1 MSTHSRIATW
11 IDRFSALTGRAIAW
25 LAVLMVILTL
35 VVVVMRY
42 VFDAGLIWMQE
53 SVIWMHAVLFMLGA
67 ASTLQADQHVRVD
80 VFYRSMSERRKA
92 LVDFAGVVL
101 FLWPMCGFLAV
112 SSWDFVMASWRLK
125 EASREAGGLPYPL
138 LPLLKVVLVLM
149 PLTLSLQGLAI
160 ALRSLARLRGGLR

>member
-1 MSTHSRIATW
+1 MASESRVADG

-25 LAVLMVILTL
+25 LAVLMVLITL

-42 VFDAGLIWMQE
+42 VFDAGLICLQE

-67 ASTLQADQHVRVD
+67 ACTLQADQHVRVD
-80 VFYRSMSERRKA
+80 VFYRNMSERRRA
-92 LVDFAGVVL
+92 LVDLIGVVL
-101 FLWPMCGFLAV
+101 FLWPMCGYLAV

-138 LPLLKVVLVLM
+138 LPILKLVLVLM
-149 PLTLSLQGLAI
+149 PLTVALQGLAL
-160 ALRSLARLRGGLR
+160 ALRSLTQLKDPR